1 MTTHP
6 LFDIAGRTALVTG
19 SSRGIGHAL
28 ARGLVEAGCTVV
40 LNGRDPRALE
50 KAAAELGGVGADR
63 ADRAA
68 GAAGARVYTAAF
80 DVTDGPAVAAGIA
93 DVEERVGPIDILV
106 NNAGMQNRAPLLEF
120 TDDAWRQILDTNL
133 TSAFLV
139 GREAA
144 RRMTARGH
152 GKIVNICSLQ
162 SEVVRPGI
170 APYAATKGALKMLT
184 KGMCA
189 DWGRYGIQVNGLG
202 PGYIETELTRPLVE
216 DAEFSAWVRGRT
228 PAGRWGRTE
237 DLIGALLYLASPA
250 ADFVS
255 GQVLYVDGGMTSVL

>member
-1 MTTHP
+1 MSHP
-6 LFDIAGRTALVTG
+6 LFDVTGRIALVTG
-19 SSRGIGHAL
+19 SSRGIGLAL
-28 ARGLVEAGCTVV
+28 ARGLAEAGCTVV
-40 LNGRDPRALE
+40 LNGRDAERLE
-50 KAAAELGGVGADR
+50 RAAADLPGDVR
-63 ADRAA
+63 
-68 GAAGARVYTAAF
+68 TSAF
-80 DVTDGPAVAAGIA
+80 DVTDGASVAAGIA
-93 DVEERVGPIDILV
+93 RTEEEVGPLDILV
-106 NNAGMQNRAPLLEF
+106 NNAGMQLRAPLLEF
-120 TDDAWRQILDTNL
+120 ADADWHRLLDTNL

-144 RRMTARGH
+144 RGMTRRGH

-189 DWGRYGIQVNGLG
+189 DWGPYGVQVNGLG

-216 DAEFSAWVRGRT
+216 DEEFSAWVRRRT

-237 DLIGALLYLASPA
+237 DLVGALLYLVSPA
-250 ADFVS
+250 ADFVG
-255 GQVLYVDGGMTSVL
+255 GQVLYVDGGMSSVL

>member
-28 ARGLVEAGCTVV
+28 ARGLAEAGCTVV
-40 LNGRDPRALE
+40 LNGRDPQALE
-50 KAAAELGGVGADR
+50 EAAKAVADSGG
-63 ADRAA
+63 A
-68 GAAGARVYTAAF
+68 GAAVHTAAF

-93 DVEERVGPIDILV
+93 EVEERVGPLDILV

-120 TDDAWRQILDTNL
+120 PDTAWQQIVDTNL

-144 RRMTARGH
+144 RRMTERGH
-152 GKIVNICSLQ
+152 GKIINICSLQ

-216 DAEFSAWVRGRT
+216 DEEFSAWVRGRT

-237 DLIGALLYLASPA
+237 DLVGALLYLASPA
-250 ADFVS
+250 SDFVS

>member
-1 MTTHP
+1 MTHP
-6 LFDIAGRTALVTG
+6 LFDIGGRTALVTG
-19 SSRGIGHAL
+19 SSRGIGLAL
-28 ARGLVEAGCTVV
+28 ARGLAEAGCTVV
-40 LNGRDPRALE
+40 LNGRDPDRLAE
-50 KAAAELGGVGADR
+50 AAARLPGEAVH
-63 ADRAA
+63 
-68 GAAGARVYTAAF
+68 TAAF
-80 DVTDGPAVAAGIA
+80 DVTDGPSVAAGIA
-93 DVEERVGPIDILV
+93 DVEERVGPLDILV
-106 NNAGMQNRAPLLEF
+106 NNAGMQLRSPLLEF
-120 TDDAWRQILDTNL
+120 TDSDWHRILDTNL

-144 RRMTARGH
+144 RGMTARGH

-162 SEVVRPGI
+162 SEVARPGI

-189 DWGRYGIQVNGLG
+189 DWGPHGVQVNGLG
-202 PGYIETELTRPLVE
+202 PGYIETELTRPLV
-216 DAEFSAWVRGRT
+216 DDPEFSAWVRRRT

-237 DLIGALLYLASPA
+237 DLVGGVLFLASPA

>member
-1 MTTHP
+1 MAAHP
-6 LFDIAGRTALVTG
+6 LFDIGGRTALVTG
-19 SSRGIGHAL
+19 SSRGIGLAL
-28 ARGLVEAGCTVV
+28 ARGLAQAGCTVV
-40 LNGRDPRALE
+40 LNGRDEDRLAE
-50 KAAAELGGVGADR
+50 AAAGIPGSR
-63 ADRAA
+63 
-68 GAAGARVYTAAF
+68 TAAF
-80 DVTDGPAVAAGIA
+80 DVTDGPSVAAGIA
-93 DVEERVGPIDILV
+93 DVEERVGPLDILV
-106 NNAGMQNRAPLLEF
+106 NNAGMQLRAPLLEF
-120 TDDAWRQILDTNL
+120 TDTDWHRILDTNL

-152 GKIVNICSLQ
+152 GKIINICSLQ
-162 SEVVRPGI
+162 SEVARPGI

-189 DWGRYGIQVNGLG
+189 DWGPQGVQVNGLG
-202 PGYIETELTRPLVE
+202 PGYIETELTRPLVDDE
-216 DAEFSAWVRGRT
+216 EFSAWVRRRT

-237 DLIGALLYLASPA
+237 DLVGGVLFLASPA

>member
-1 MTTHP
+1 MSHP
-6 LFDIAGRTALVTG
+6 LFDISGRVALVTG
-19 SSRGIGHAL
+19 SSRGIGFAL
-28 ARGLVEAGCTVV
+28 ARGLLEAGCTVV
-40 LNGRDPRALE
+40 LNGRDAAQLE
-50 KAAAELGGVGADR
+50 KAAEELGGEVH
-63 ADRAA
+63 
-68 GAAGARVYTAAF
+68 TAAF
-80 DVTDGPAVAAGIA
+80 DVTDGAAVAAGIA
-93 DVEERVGPIDILV
+93 DIEERVGPLDILV
-106 NNAGMQNRAPLLEF
+106 NNAGMQLRAPLLEF
-120 TDDAWRQILDTNL
+120 TDADWHRILNTNL

-144 RRMTARGH
+144 RGMVARGH

-189 DWGRYGIQVNGLG
+189 DWGPSGVQVNGLG
-202 PGYIETELTRPLVE
+202 PGYIETELTQPLVADE
-216 DAEFSAWVRGRT
+216 EFSSWVRRRT

-237 DLIGALLYLASPA
+237 DLVGGVLFLASPA

-255 GQVLYVDGGMTSVL
+255 GQILYVDGGMTSVL

>member
-28 ARGLVEAGCTVV
+28 ARGLAEAGCTVV

-50 KAAAELGGVGADR
+50 EAAKAVADSG
-63 ADRAA
+63 DA
-68 GAAGARVYTAAF
+68 GAAVHTAAF

-93 DVEERVGPIDILV
+93 EVEERVGPLDILV

-120 TDDAWRQILDTNL
+120 TDTAWQQIVDTNL

-144 RRMTARGH
+144 RRMTERGH
-152 GKIVNICSLQ
+152 GKIINICSLQ

-216 DAEFSAWVRGRT
+216 DEEFSAWVRGRT

-237 DLIGALLYLASPA
+237 DLVGALLYLASPA
-250 ADFVS
+250 SDFVS

>member
-1 MTTHP
+1 MTHP
-6 LFDIAGRTALVTG
+6 LFDITGRTALVTG
-19 SSRGIGHAL
+19 SSRGIGLAL
-28 ARGLVEAGCTVV
+28 ARGLAEAGCTVV
-40 LNGRDPRALE
+40 LNGRDERRLAE
-50 KAAAELGGVGADR
+50 AARELPGKVH
-63 ADRAA
+63 
-68 GAAGARVYTAAF
+68 TAVF
-80 DVTDGPAVAAGIA
+80 DVTDGPSVAAGVK
-93 DVEERVGPIDILV
+93 DVEERVGPLDILV
-106 NNAGMQNRAPLLEF
+106 NNAGMQLRAPLLEF
-120 TDDAWRQILDTNL
+120 TASAWHRILDTNL

-144 RRMTARGH
+144 RYMTARGH

-189 DWGRYGIQVNGLG
+189 DWGPSGVQVNGLG
-202 PGYIETELTRPLVE
+202 PGYIETELTQALVDDE
-216 DAEFSAWVRGRT
+216 EFSAWVRRRT

-237 DLIGALLYLASPA
+237 DLVGGVLFLASPA

-255 GQVLYVDGGMTSVL
+255 GQILYVDGGMTSVL

>member
-28 ARGLVEAGCTVV
+28 ARGLLEAGCTVV
-40 LNGRDPRALE
+40 LNGRDPERLKA
-50 KAAAELGGVGADR
+50 AAAELTESAPP
-63 ADRAA
+63 A
-68 GAAGARVYTAAF
+68 GAATVHTAVF
-80 DVTDGPAVAAGIA
+80 DVTDGPSVTAGVAE
-93 DVEERVGPIDILV
+93 VEERVGPLDILV

-120 TDDAWRQILDTNL
+120 TDEAWHQILDTNL

-139 GREAA
+139 GREVA
-144 RRMTARGH
+144 RRMTERGH

-189 DWGRYGIQVNGLG
+189 DWGPYGIQVNGLG

-216 DAEFSAWVRGRT
+216 DETFSAWVRGRT

-237 DLIGALLYLASPA
+237 DLVGALLYLASPA

-255 GQVLYVDGGMTSVL
+255 GQILYVDGGMTSVL

>member
-1 MTTHP
+1 MNHP
-6 LFDIAGRTALVTG
+6 LFDISGRTALVTG
-19 SSRGIGHAL
+19 AGRGIGLAL
-28 ARGLVEAGCTVV
+28 ARGLAEAGCTVV
-40 LNGRDPRALE
+40 LNGRDGERLE
-50 KAAAELGGVGADR
+50 RAAAELPGDR
-63 ADRAA
+63 
-68 GAAGARVYTAAF
+68 VHTVVF
-80 DVTDGPAVAAGIA
+80 DVTDGSSVEAGIA
-93 DVEERVGPIDILV
+93 DVEQRVGPLDILV
-106 NNAGMQNRAPLLEF
+106 NNAGMQLRAPILEF
-120 TDDAWRQILDTNL
+120 TDADWHRILDTNL

-144 RRMTARGH
+144 RGMTERGH
-152 GKIVNICSLQ
+152 GKIINICSLQ

-189 DWGRYGIQVNGLG
+189 DWGPYGVQVNGLG
-202 PGYIETELTRPLVE
+202 PGYIETELTQPLVR
-216 DAEFSAWVRGRT
+216 DAEFSAWVRRRT

-237 DLIGALLYLASPA
+237 DLVGGVLFLASPA

>member
-1 MTTHP
+1 MSHP
-6 LFDIAGRTALVTG
+6 LFDISGRTALVTG
-19 SSRGIGHAL
+19 SSRGIGLAL
-28 ARGLVEAGCTVV
+28 ARGLAEAGCTVV
-40 LNGRDPRALE
+40 LNGRDGERLA
-50 KAAAELGGVGADR
+50 KAAAELKASVESPGDR
-63 ADRAA
+63 IH
-68 GAAGARVYTAAF
+68 TAVF
-80 DVTDGPAVAAGIA
+80 DVTDGASVAAGIA
-93 DVEERVGPIDILV
+93 DVEERVGPLDILV
-106 NNAGMQNRAPLLEF
+106 NNAGMQLRAPLLEF
-120 TDDAWRQILDTNL
+120 TDSDWHRILDTNL

-144 RRMTARGH
+144 RRMTERGH

-189 DWGRYGIQVNGLG
+189 DWGPSGVQVNGLG
-202 PGYIETELTRPLVE
+202 PGYIETELTQPLVE
-216 DAEFSAWVRGRT
+216 DEEFSAWVRRRT

-237 DLIGALLYLASPA
+237 DLVGGVLFLASPA

-255 GQVLYVDGGMTSVL
+255 GQILYVDGGMTSVL

>member
-1 MTTHP
+1 MSHP
-6 LFDIAGRTALVTG
+6 LFDISGRTALVTG
-19 SSRGIGHAL
+19 SSRGIGLAL
-28 ARGLVEAGCTVV
+28 ARGLAEAGCTVV
-40 LNGRDPRALE
+40 LNGRDGDRLG
-50 KAAAELGGVGADR
+50 KAAAYLE
-63 ADRAA
+63 AA
-68 GAAGARVYTAAF
+68 GLPGDIHTAVF
-80 DVTDGPAVAAGIA
+80 DVTDGASVAAGIA
-93 DVEERVGPIDILV
+93 DVEERVGPLDILV
-106 NNAGMQNRAPLLEF
+106 NNAGMQLRAPLLEF
-120 TDDAWRQILDTNL
+120 TDPDWHRILDTNL

-144 RRMTARGH
+144 RRMTERGH

-189 DWGRYGIQVNGLG
+189 DWGPHGVQVNGLG
-202 PGYIETELTRPLVE
+202 PGYIETELTGALVADE
-216 DAEFSAWVRGRT
+216 EFSAWVRRRT

-237 DLIGALLYLASPA
+237 DLVGGLLFLASPA

-255 GQVLYVDGGMTSVL
+255 GQILYVDGGMTSVL